1 MPMTSDEPATRSGK
15 GRRKIPDE
23 LSALI
28 REDSRA
34 LGGWIGLIVASLIAF
49 WLTEGTQYHQL
60 AAGLLMSSSTLF
72 ILMALFECLWRLFV
86 GRNP

>member
-1 MPMTSDEPATRSGK
+1 MTSDEPATRSGK
-15 GRRKIPDE
+15 GRRTIPGE
-23 LSALI
+23 LSALM
-28 REDSRA
+28 REDLRA
-34 LGGWIGLIVASLIAF
+34 LGGWIGLIIASLIAF

-86 GRNP
+86 GRSP